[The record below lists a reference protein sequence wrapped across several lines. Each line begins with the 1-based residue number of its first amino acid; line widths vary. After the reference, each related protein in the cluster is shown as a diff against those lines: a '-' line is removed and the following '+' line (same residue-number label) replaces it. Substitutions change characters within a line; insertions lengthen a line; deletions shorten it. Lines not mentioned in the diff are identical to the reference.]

1 LELSFTTRWW
11 AHFNTR
17 AHQAPAVVNGPAWV
31 ARGCALAI
39 TEEYARLKTINLK
52 MEPQMYLVRMIYAS
66 KVSDTFEASDIDNIL
81 TQTGQMF
88 VEMGRKLPLV

>member
-1 LELSFTTRWW
+1 
-11 AHFNTR
+11 
-17 AHQAPAVVNGPAWV
+17 
-31 ARGCALAI
+31 
-39 TEEYARLKTINLK
+39 
-52 MEPQMYLVRMIYAS
+52 MYLVRMIYAS